1 MLITVIPVNIW
12 MHSNIIKQCNYEN
25 EAHKYFRCL
34 FFAVFV
40 YYKPYFILSK
50 NQKYGLIYHFY
61 RVKLLNLVA
70 IKWHKH
76 WQFMMN
82 GRLDLGSVR
91 AQSPGRAPPPIRV

>member
-40 YYKPYFILSK
+40 YYKPYFILSTD
-50 NQKYGLIYHFY
+50 QKYGLIYHFY

-76 WQFMMN
+76 DERKTGF
-82 GRLDLGSVR
+82 GKCP
-91 AQSPGRAPPPIRV
+91 SPVPGESPPPPIRV